1 MYSILQ
7 NNELTIEI
15 QPKYDLKTGK
25 CISAEALARWKHPV
39 FGNISPNEFIPIAET
54 IGMIND
60 IDMFVLETVCKYMRS
75 WMDMGIQPVPVSV
88 NQSRMHISDPNY
100 VNSVFALMQIHK
112 KALPAECLFYFMFL
126 NAVGV
131 IPSYRLKSLQ
141 K

>member
-75 WMDMGIQPVPVSV
+75 WMDMGIQPVPMSV

-100 VNSVFALMQIHK
+100 VNSVFALIQKHK
-112 KALPAECLFYFMFL
+112 IKKGTPCGMPFFILCF
-126 NAVGV
+126 
-131 IPSYRLKSLQ
+131 
-141 K
+141 